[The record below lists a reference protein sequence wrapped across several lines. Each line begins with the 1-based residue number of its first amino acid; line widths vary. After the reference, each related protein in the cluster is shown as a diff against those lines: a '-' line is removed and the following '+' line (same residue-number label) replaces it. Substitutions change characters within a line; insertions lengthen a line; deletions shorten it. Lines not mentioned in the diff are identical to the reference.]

1 MRGPKDRITSARG
14 AEDLLHQVFEAWN
27 ARDIASMLTYFCDD
41 LVFVE
46 HAGEG
51 GAHFKVRHGAKA
63 FGDYL
68 QSYLDVADCVSTLQ
82 YLTFDGIYVR
92 TVIGFTVFHRAKKLN
107 FEGRFRQ
114 VIRLRDGL
122 ISHLDE
128 YHDVDASTSFW
139 DLTGD

>member
-1 MRGPKDRITSARG
+1 MIETAEE
-14 AEDLLHQVFEAWN
+14 AEDLLHRVFDAWN
-27 ARDIASMLTYFCDD
+27 AGDIATMLTYFCDD

-51 GAHFKVRHGAKA
+51 GTKYKVRHGAKA

-68 QSYLDVADCVSTLQ
+68 QTYLDVADCTSVLNF
-82 YLTFDGIYVR
+82 LTYDGIYVR
-92 TVIGFTVFHRAKKLN
+92 TVIGFSMVHRAKGVKHT
-107 FEGRFRQ
+107 GRFRQ
-114 VIRLRDGL
+114 VIRLRGDR

-128 YHDVDASTSFW
+128 YHDVDASSSFW